1 MSASEDESGSQSD
14 VGIDA
19 TPRARTGP
27 VQSHSIVL
35 KTAFDSCFL
44 HHAKP
49 AKTSS
54 AVFSSNVEPLSA
66 DEYAAAIK
74 SASSKYQLTNP
85 VSVSLQRVFASQ
97 FRRFRAELEEG
108 FNLIFYGYGS
118 KRAILNRFA
127 SEVCSKRGHVVVVN
141 GSQPKA
147 SIKDLLATIESI
159 PDLQNVPLL
168 ANSVEGQL
176 RRIIEFF
183 SPMNER
189 PPLFLFVH
197 NIDSPPFRTSK
208 AKSTLSALASS
219 PRIHMVASVDHIN
232 APLLWSSSEISSRSN
247 EDDDGFI
254 GSGQP
259 LRGFSLLWHDMTTLA
274 SYDYELGSAD
284 RTSFAGAQSG
294 RGAKG
299 DLRSGTTIDGPAM
312 TETAAQHI
320 LASVTQKAKKL
331 FMLMATKQLAMMEEV
346 GDAGPA
352 DDFQRFA
359 LAYDTLF
366 TTARDNFIA
375 TNDTALK
382 SLLGEFRDHNLVVSS
397 GSGTGEVLWIPLR
410 KERLG
415 KVTKSL
421 AAEGL

>member
-1 MSASEDESGSQSD
+1 MSTSEDESGSQTD
-14 VGIDA
+14 IGFDA
-19 TPRARTGP
+19 TPRAGP
-27 VQSHSIVL
+27 AQSAVV
-35 KTAFDSCFL
+35 KTAFDSYFL
-44 HHAKP
+44 HFAKP
-49 AKTSS
+49 AKTSP

-85 VSVSLQRVFASQ
+85 VSVSLQRVFASH

-108 FNLIFYGYGS
+108 FNLMFYGYGS

-141 GSQPKA
+141 GSQPKS
-147 SIKDLLATIESI
+147 SIKDLLATLESI
-159 PDLQNVPLL
+159 PDLQNVPLV
-168 ANSVEGQL
+168 ANSIEGQL

-189 PPLFLFVH
+189 PPLFLFIH
-197 NIDSPPFRTSK
+197 NIDSAPFRTSK
-208 AKSTLSALASS
+208 AKSSLSTLASS
-219 PRIHMVASVDHIN
+219 PRIHLVASVDHVN
-232 APLLWSSSEISSRSN
+232 APLLWSSSEISSRSR
-247 EDDDGFI
+247 EDDVGFG
-254 GSGQP
+254 GSGLS
-259 LRGFSLLWHDMTTLA
+259 LRGFSWLWHDMTTLA
-274 SYDYELGSAD
+274 SYDYELAGAD

-294 RGAKG
+294 GRGAKG
-299 DLRSGTTIDGPAM
+299 DLRGVATIDGPAM

-346 GDAGPA
+346 GDVGSA
-352 DDFQRFA
+352 DELQRFA

-415 KVTKSL
+415 KVTKAL
-421 AAEGL
+421 EAESV